1 MSKHSAPT
9 AQNPDQPERMLAIK
23 RRQFLVVAAA
33 ATFGQ
38 TRELMA
44 ATCSGSAGELHEL
57 GLAAAARAIRNGEV
71 SSEAYVGELLE
82 RARGHADLKAF
93 ITIDEAAVLE
103 AARQA
108 DRSLRA
114 GSSAPLLGVPLAVKE
129 GAFKQ
134 MYRNRNRLR

>member
-1 MSKHSAPT
+1 
-9 AQNPDQPERMLAIK
+9 MLAIK

-44 ATCSGSAGELHEL
+44 ATRSGSAGELHEP
-57 GLAAAARAIRNGEV
+57 GLAAARAIRNGEV